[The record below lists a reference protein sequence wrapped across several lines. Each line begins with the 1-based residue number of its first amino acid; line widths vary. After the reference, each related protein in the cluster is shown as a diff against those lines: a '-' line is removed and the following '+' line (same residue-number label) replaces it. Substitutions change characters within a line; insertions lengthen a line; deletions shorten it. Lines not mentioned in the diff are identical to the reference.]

1 MLPTWPEKLP
11 CPLADV
17 YSYVPKVNAK
27 RTQMESGTARHRRLS
42 RKIPHTVNVK
52 WLIPK
57 ADIADFRFFAFD
69 IVNVVGFFTTPLR
82 LDEEIKQMKAR
93 FINPTEPFTVAN
105 VQNFFYEV
113 VAQLEVI
120 EMDIIS
126 ADAYFTRNADY
137 LELAADPL
145 EIFIHQTLPEYAS

>member
-42 RKIPHTVNVK
+42 RKIPHTVNVE

-57 ADIADFRFFAFD
+57 ADLADFRFFAFD

-82 LDEEIKQMKAR
+82 FDEEIKQMKAR

-105 VQNFFYEV
+105 VQNFFYKV
-113 VAQLEVI
+113 VAQLEVL
-120 EMDIIS
+120 EMDIIT
-126 ADAYFTRNADY
+126 ADAYISRNADY
-137 LELAADPL
+137 LGFATDGLH
-145 EIFIHQTLPEYAS
+145 IYIHNTLPVST

>member
-1 MLPTWPEKLP
+1 MLPKWPEKLP
-11 CPLADV
+11 CPLADA

-42 RKIPHTVNVK
+42 RKIPHTVNVE

-82 LDEEIKQMKAR
+82 FDEEIKQMKAR

-105 VQNFFYEV
+105 VQNFYYKV
-113 VAQLEVI
+113 VAQLEVL

-126 ADAYFTRNADY
+126 DDDFYIRNDDY
-137 LELAADPL
+137 MLLLSNPL
-145 EIFIHQTLPEYAS
+145 HEYIHTTLPNYNL

>member
-11 CPLADV
+11 CPLADS

-42 RKIPHTVNVK
+42 RKIPHTVSVK

-57 ADIADFRFFAFD
+57 ADIADFRFFAFE
-69 IVNVVGFFTTPLR
+69 IVDVVGFFTTPLR

-113 VAQLEVI
+113 VAQLEVL

-126 ADAYFTRNADY
+126 ADTYLSRNADY
-137 LELAADPL
+137 LAFATDGLHTY
-145 EIFIHQTLPEYAS
+145 IHNTLPGST